1 MLNLLFQLLTQLFI
15 ARPPGLEPGTQ
26 SPHAKRALADLES
39 RFFRIELLGRPDT
52 ELGKPNR
59 RLPLGQARARDVVQP
74 SRASQAVDDA
84 FDWSCT

>member
-1 MLNLLFQLLTQLFI
+1 MLNLLFQLLTELFI

-26 SPHAKRALADLES
+26 SPHARRALADLDS

-52 ELGKPNR
+52 DLGKPNGR
-59 RLPLGQARARDVVQP
+59 SRLGKARTREVAQP